1 MHLFVLKHVDW
12 KKGSFCRY
20 RKALY
25 FWSLGISLYLELF
38 CFLSFITIVLRNL
51 CSGTHRRNRKKLIKR
66 SKTDNKCL
74 AETLNNMQMHY
85 STEVHSLNVY
95 LPSQSANQMKGISQ
109 ATGCTREKN
118 FLEKSVPKC
127 NYITQRNG
135 LWYFFFLRNCKLV
148 KILECRGLLNAY
160 IKPTVSFLPYL

>member
-12 KKGSFCRY
+12 
-20 RKALY
+20 
-25 FWSLGISLYLELF
+25 
-38 CFLSFITIVLRNL
+38 
-51 CSGTHRRNRKKLIKR
+51 KKLIKR

-74 AETLNNMQMHY
+74 AETFNNMQMHY

-109 ATGCTREKN
+109 LTGCTREKN

-135 LWYFFFLRNCKLV
+135 LWYFFLRNCKLV
-148 KILECRGLLNAY
+148 KILECRSLLNAY
-160 IKPTVSFLPYL
+160 IKPTVSFLAVSLNTCRGANARRNLTWKVKQYWMPCWQYGKGLVYLKFVTGN